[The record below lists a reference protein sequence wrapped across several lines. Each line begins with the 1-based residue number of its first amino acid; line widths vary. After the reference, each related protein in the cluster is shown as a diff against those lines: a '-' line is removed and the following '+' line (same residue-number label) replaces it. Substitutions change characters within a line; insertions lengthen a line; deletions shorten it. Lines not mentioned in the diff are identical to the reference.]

1 MIEVDPNDYHS
12 KLTCNRENIF
22 ADDSWL
28 SKSAISE
35 FASGS
40 PYVWRYHPRQY
51 ESKAMAH
58 GTLIDT
64 LVTTP
69 ELFKEMYVVTPYPL
83 EREEKVKGEMVMK
96 TISTATNEAKDWA
109 KKQTKTI
116 ITQDQK
122 DQAEQAAEMLLKKH
136 TISASIFANSKK
148 QVILKMTKEEWEDA
162 GQDWIEVNLKCLLD
176 LVPDGDFL
184 ADLKTCHDL
193 SLRGIERAIASFDYH
208 AQAGMYLTLWNML
221 NPDDQRNRFKFIFQS
236 SKPPFEVAVV
246 ELSLMEINNGKA
258 YIRKHLNEL
267 QRCANLNR
275 WPMIF
280 GEKQIVVSR
289 PTWAMMEDEE
299 NE

>member
-1 MIEVDPNDYHS
+1 MLEVDPNDYHT

-22 ADDSWL
+22 ADYSWL

-35 FASGS
+35 FASSS
-40 PYVWRYHPRQY
+40 PYVWRFHPWQY

-69 ELFKEMYVVTPYPL
+69 ELFGEMYAVSEYDKFTT
-83 EREEKVKGEMVMK
+83 K
-96 TISTATNEAKDWA
+96 AAKEWKA
-109 KKQTKTI
+109 EQTKTV
-116 ITQDQK
+116 ITQNQK

-136 TISASIFANSKK
+136 PISSRIFANSKK
-148 QVILKMTKEEWEDA
+148 QVILKMPRGELQAA
-162 GQDWIEVNLKCLLD
+162 GVDWIKVNLKCLPD
-176 LVPDGDFL
+176 IVPDGDFL
-184 ADLKTCHDL
+184 ADLKTTGDL
-193 SLRGIERAIASFDYH
+193 SKRWIENTIAKFAYH

-246 ELSLMEINNGKA
+246 ELCLMEINAGKD
-258 YIRKHLNEL
+258 YIRRHLSHL
-267 QRCANLNR
+267 QYCAERNH

-280 GEKQIVVSR
+280 GGEEIKVSR
-289 PTWAMMEDEE
+289 PTWAIMEDEE
-299 NE
+299 S

>member
-1 MIEVDPNDYHS
+1 MLEVDPNDYHS

-40 PYVWRYHPRQY
+40 PYVWRYHPKQY
-51 ESKAMAH
+51 ETKAMAH

-69 ELFKEMYVVTPYPL
+69 ELFDEQYIINKYPL
-83 EREEKVKGEMVMK
+83 EREVKVKGEMVMK
-96 TISTATNEAKDWA
+96 TFGPTCTEAKVWA
-109 KKQTKTI
+109 KEQAKTI
-116 ITQDQK
+116 ISQTQK

-136 TISASIFANSKK
+136 PISASIFANSKK
-148 QVILKMTKEEWEDA
+148 QVILKMTKGELQAA
-162 GQDWIEVNLKCLLD
+162 GVDWIKVNLKCLPD
-176 LVPDGDFL
+176 IVPDGDFL
-184 ADLKTCHDL
+184 ADLKTTADL
-193 SLRGIERAIASFDYH
+193 SKRGIENTIAKFAYH

-246 ELSLMEINNGKA
+246 ELSLMEINAGKD
-258 YIRKHLNEL
+258 YIRRHLSHL
-267 QRCANLNR
+267 QHCAERNH

-280 GEKQIVVSR
+280 GGEEITVSR

-299 NE
+299 S

>member
-1 MIEVDPNDYHS
+1 MLEVDPNDYHT

-40 PYVWRYHPRQY
+40 PYVWRYHPKQY
-51 ESKAMAH
+51 ETKAMAH

-69 ELFKEMYVVTPYPL
+69 ELFKEQYIVNKYPC
-83 EREEKVKGEMVMK
+83 EELNDKGKMQWF
-96 TISTATNEAKDWA
+96 STATNRAKDWVA
-109 KKQTKTI
+109 EQTKTV
-116 ITQDQK
+116 ITQTQK

-136 TISASIFANSKK
+136 PISASIFANSKK
-148 QVILKMTKEEWEDA
+148 QVILKMTKGELQAA
-162 GQDWIEVNLKCLLD
+162 GVDWIKVNLKCLPD
-176 LVPDGDFL
+176 IVPDGDFL
-184 ADLKTCHDL
+184 ADLKTTGDL
-193 SLRGIERAIASFDYH
+193 SKRGIENTIAKFAYH
-208 AQAGMYLTLWNML
+208 AQAGMYLTLWNMI
-221 NPDDQRNRFKFIFQS
+221 NPDDQRDRFKFIFQS

-246 ELSLMEINNGKA
+246 ELSLMEINAGKD
-258 YIRKHLNEL
+258 YIRRHLSHL
-267 QRCANLNR
+267 QHCAERND

-280 GEKQIVVSR
+280 GGEEITVSR

-299 NE
+299 S